1 VLFLIIR
8 LKMRRNKITI
18 QNTFGPKITQ
28 PRLLKSSVAAF
39 FVLFY
44 KNGFLKMSVP
54 SKVIFKSF

>member
-1 VLFLIIR
+1 
-8 LKMRRNKITI
+8 MRRNKITI